1 MYTAEDT
8 RQDTNSGNDGFVWSG
23 RATFVTGLML
33 AIALAAAKLAPVL
46 ASPLEWLPH

>member
-1 MYTAEDT
+1 MNTAEDIHS
-8 RQDTNSGNDGFVWSG
+8 DANSGNDGFVWSG
-23 RATFVTGLML
+23 RATFVTGVML